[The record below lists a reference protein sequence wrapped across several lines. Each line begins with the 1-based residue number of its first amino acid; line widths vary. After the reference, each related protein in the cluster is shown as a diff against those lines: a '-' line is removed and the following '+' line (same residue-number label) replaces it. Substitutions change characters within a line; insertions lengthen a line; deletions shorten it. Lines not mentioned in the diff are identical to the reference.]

1 MPFGTMLFGK
11 IPSGK
16 PLRKLAFRNIWIAP
30 TLAATFL
37 FASANALPAFPQ
49 TADKAATANAPDDGK
64 LQTEVQKKLNGS
76 KFKDVQVAVQSGI
89 ATLTGSVKI
98 YDDKQQAEKKASKVK
113 GVSSV
118 VNDIQVATGE
128 TSDQQ
133 LQDKLRKQL
142 AYDRVG
148 YGNAFNAIDV
158 SVQNGVATLSGHAL
172 GPVAK
177 SSALG
182 LASHTPGITNVV
194 DHIQVDPL
202 SPFDNQ
208 TRLSVARAVYGY
220 PSLNKYAIDPANPIR
235 ITVINGHVILS
246 GVVLSK
252 ADKDVAGIQANSVP
266 GVFSVTNN
274 LQVAGSSSERK

>member
-1 MPFGTMLFGK
+1 MPLEKMLFGK
-11 IPSGK
+11 
-16 PLRKLAFRNIWIAP
+16 LLIAP
-30 TLAATFL
+30 TLAATLL
-37 FASANALPAFPQ
+37 FASASALPALAQ
-49 TADKAATANAPDDGK
+49 TAAKAAPANTAQDDAK
-64 LQTEVQKKLNGS
+64 LQTEVQKKLKGS
-76 KFKDVQVAVQSGI
+76 RFKDVHVSVQNGI
-89 ATLTGSVKI
+89 ATLSGPVKI
-98 YDDKQQAEKKASKVK
+98 YDDKQQAEKKVAKIK
-113 GVSSV
+113 GLTSV
-118 VNDIQVATGE
+118 VNDIEVAAGE

-177 SSALG
+177 SSALS

-202 SPFDNQ
+202 SPFDNE
-208 TRLSVARAVYGY
+208 TRIRVARAVYGY

-235 ITVINGHVILS
+235 ITVVNGHVILS
-246 GVVLSK
+246 GVVLNQS
-252 ADKDVAGIQANSVP
+252 DKDVAGIQANGVP

-274 LQVAGSSSERK
+274 LQVANSSSERK

>member
-1 MPFGTMLFGK
+1 MPFARFFIG
-11 IPSGK
+11 
-16 PLRKLAFRNIWIAP
+16 P

-37 FASANALPAFPQ
+37 FASVSTLPSIAQ
-49 TADKAATANAPDDGK
+49 AAGQQASTAQDDAK
-64 LQTEVQKKLNGS
+64 LQTEVQKKLKGS
-76 KFKDVQVAVQSGI
+76 NFKDVHVSVQNGI
-89 ATLTGSVKI
+89 ATLTGTVKV
-98 YDDKQQAEKKASKVK
+98 YADKQQAEKKISKIK
-113 GVSSV
+113 GLTSV
-118 VNDIQVATGE
+118 VNDIQVAAGE

-177 SSALG
+177 SSALS

-194 DHIQVDPL
+194 DHIQVDPV
-202 SPFDNQ
+202 SPMDDQ
-208 TRLSVARAVYGY
+208 IRQRVARAVYGY

-235 ITVINGHVILS
+235 ITVVNGHVILS
-246 GVVLSK
+246 GVVNSQ
-252 ADKDVAGIQANSVP
+252 ADKDVANIQANTVP

-274 LQVAGSSSERK
+274 LQVAGQPAER

>member
-1 MPFGTMLFGK
+1 MPLGKMLSRR
-11 IPSGK
+11 I
-16 PLRKLAFRNIWIAP
+16 LIAP
-30 TLAATFL
+30 ALAAAFL
-37 FASANALPAFPQ
+37 FAFVSVLPHLAQAADQPSGQSAN
-49 TADKAATANAPDDGK
+49 NAQNDSK
-64 LQTEVQKKLNGS
+64 LQTEVQKKLKGS
-76 KFKDVQVAVQSGI
+76 RFKDVHVSVQNGI
-89 ATLTGSVKI
+89 ATLSGPVKI

-113 GVSSV
+113 GVTSV
-118 VNDIQVATGE
+118 VNDIEVAAGE

-158 SVQNGVATLSGHAL
+158 SVQNGVATMSGHAL

-177 SSALG
+177 SSALS

-194 DHIQVDPL
+194 DHIQVDPV
-202 SPFDNQ
+202 SPFDNE
-208 TRLSVARAVYGY
+208 TRVRVARAVYGY

-235 ITVINGHVILS
+235 ITVVNGHVILS
-246 GVVLSK
+246 GVVLSQ
-252 ADKDVAGIQANSVP
+252 ADKDVAGIQANTVP